1 MVLYTAI
8 YCFYSVFSSI
18 HMSDTI
24 ILIFVLVNVVIGIS
38 AGLFALE
45 RNSISERTACQNFY
59 KAKSLIIF
67 LGLLSV
73 ACSLSEFRQMSE
85 LSRAI
90 VTILTINSIS
100 MFCGG
105 GGGEGK
111 VIPFK
116 ISELISD
123 LDDSGKFVPKIC
135 RDPVSFQVSD
145 FSDLYIIDI
154 DIPDRSGFEIAREIN
169 QIAPNSRVIF
179 CSNHEDLVFRS
190 FSLNVFFF
198 IRKANLK
205 DDLAEGLKKF
215 LKVSENNSLMVDSSV
230 ESVRVP
236 YSRITCLVVYGN
248 QVVIRCR
255 DRAEYMIRNTL
266 KNVESTLPAELF
278 SFASSSVIVNVS
290 QIEKISGSTIYM
302 KDGSHFE
309 SSRRKLGTLKSRYSE
324 YRLNCIL

>member
-1 MVLYTAI
+1 MPFAV
-8 YCFYSVFSSI
+8 
-18 HMSDTI
+18 TI
-24 ILIFVLVNVVIGIS
+24 IDDD
-38 AGLFALE
+38 
-45 RNSISERTACQNFY
+45 
-59 KAKSLIIF
+59 
-67 LGLLSV
+67 LSD
-73 ACSLSEFRQMSE
+73 SQ
-85 LSRAI
+85 
-90 VTILTINSIS
+90 
-100 MFCGG
+100 
-105 GGGEGK
+105 
-111 VIPFK
+111 K

-215 LKVSENNSLMVDSSV
+215 LKVSENNSLMVGSSV

>member
-45 RNSISERTACQNFY
+45 RKSISERTACQNFY

-105 GGGEGK
+105 EGE
-111 VIPFK
+111 VMPFAVTIIDDDLSDSQK

-154 DIPDRSGFEIAREIN
+154 DIPDRSGFELVAAHSPSIAV
-169 QIAPNSRVIF
+169 QAV
-179 CSNHEDLVFRS
+179 
-190 FSLNVFFF
+190 
-198 IRKANLK
+198 
-205 DDLAEGLKKF
+205 
-215 LKVSENNSLMVDSSV
+215 
-230 ESVRVP
+230 
-236 YSRITCLVVYGN
+236 
-248 QVVIRCR
+248 
-255 DRAEYMIRNTL
+255 
-266 KNVESTLPAELF
+266 
-278 SFASSSVIVNVS
+278 
-290 QIEKISGSTIYM
+290 
-302 KDGSHFE
+302 
-309 SSRRKLGTLKSRYSE
+309 
-324 YRLNCIL
+324 